1 MDPDVWK
8 LEQVELNR
16 AGIRLDSKLFQ
27 LFLDY
32 GEF

>member
-1 MDPDVWK
+1 MEA
-8 LEQVELNR
+8 EQAELNR

>member
-8 LEQVELNR
+8 LDQVELNR

-27 LFLDY
+27 LFLRLW
-32 GEF
+32 